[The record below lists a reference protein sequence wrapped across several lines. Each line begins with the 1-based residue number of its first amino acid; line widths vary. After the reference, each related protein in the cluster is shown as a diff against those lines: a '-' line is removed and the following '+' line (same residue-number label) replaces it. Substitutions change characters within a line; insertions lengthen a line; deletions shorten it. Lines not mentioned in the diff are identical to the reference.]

1 VRPGGRSRIRAS
13 LAPAIVSKK
22 IIMNALYTIEEVEDA
37 CAAAAEYAFNEGVKA
52 GIKMEKER
60 QENEKEGEVPK

>member
-1 VRPGGRSRIRAS
+1 
-13 LAPAIVSKK
+13 
-22 IIMNALYTIEEVEDA
+22 MNALYTIEEVEDA